1 MNKIRNFCVIAHIDH
16 GKSTLADR
24 FLEITGTVPKEK
36 LQAQYLDRMSLERER
51 GITIKMHPVRMIWR
65 FKDSEFI
72 LNLIDT
78 PGHVDFS
85 YEVSR
90 SLNACEGAILL
101 CDATQGIQAQ
111 TLANYYLAKKEGL
124 IIIPVVNKID
134 LPNAQPE
141 KVARDLAKLLGVKNE
156 EVIFISAKLGINA
169 EKVLEAIVKRI
180 PAPACSAGK
189 PAGALD
195 KPLRALVFDSLF
207 DRHRGVVAFVR
218 IFDGQIKK
226 GEEIKLLG
234 TGKISTILE
243 VGSFKPDFFPKES
256 LAVGEIG
263 YIITGFKEVKDCRVG
278 DTVTKISELKVE
290 PLKGY
295 REPQP
300 VIFASFYC
308 VDTKDY
314 LKFKEALGKLSLNDA
329 AFTFKPE
336 GFSDLGFGFRCGFL
350 GMLHLEIIK
359 ERLGREYG
367 LDLIATAPSVSYQI
381 ILRDDQEKFIHSPQE
396 LPEAGEIKEIREPWV
411 GLEIFSPVQYLGPI
425 MELVKKFRGLYK
437 KTDYLAEE
445 IILFYEMP
453 LATFLDNFY
462 NSLKNISAGY
472 ASLNYQILDYRPGD
486 LIKMDILVA
495 NKKVDA
501 LSTIIP
507 QKEISIEGKRL
518 TTQLKKLIPRQLFE
532 IAIQAAVGSKII
544 SRETVPATRKNVT
557 AKLYGGDRTR
567 KDKLLKKQ
575 KAGKKKLKEIGNV
588 AVPQEAFFAILKN
601 H

>member
-1 MNKIRNFCVIAHIDH
+1 MNQIRNFCVIAHIDH

-24 FLEITGTVPKEK
+24 FLELTGTVAKEK
-36 LQAQYLDRMSLERER
+36 LQPQYLDRMSLERER
-51 GITIKMHPVRMIWR
+51 GITIKMHPVRMIY
-65 FKDSEFI
+65 KDFI

-111 TLANYYLAKKEGL
+111 TLANYFLAKKEGL
-124 IIIPVVNKID
+124 VIIPVVNKID
-134 LPNAQPE
+134 LPNAQPK
-141 KVARDLAKLLGVKNE
+141 KVSLDLTKLTGAQE
-156 EVIFISAKLGINA
+156 EEIIFISAKSGTNV
-169 EKVLEAIVKRI
+169 EKVLEAIIEKI
-180 PAPACSAGK
+180 PAPIGNI
-189 PAGALD
+189 D

-207 DRHRGVVAFVR
+207 DRHRGVIAFVR
-218 IFDGQIKK
+218 ILDGRLKK

-256 LAVGEIG
+256 LAAGEIG
-263 YIITGFKEVKDCRVG
+263 YVVTGFKEVKNCRVG
-278 DTVTKISELKVE
+278 DTVTKISEPKVE

-308 VDTKDY
+308 ADAKDY

-359 ERLGREYG
+359 ERLEREYG

-381 ILRDDQEKFIHSPQE
+381 ILKDNQEKFIHSPQE
-396 LPEAGEIKEIREPWV
+396 LPEADKIKEIREPWV

-453 LATFLDNFY
+453 LASFLDNFY

-501 LSTIIP
+501 LATIIP
-507 QKEISIEGKRL
+507 RKEISIEGKRL

-532 IAIQAAVGSKII
+532 IAIQAAIGSKII
-544 SRETVPATRKNVT
+544 SRETVPAARKNVT

-575 KAGKKKLKEIGNV
+575 KAGKAKLKEIGNV
-588 AVPQEAFFAILKN
+588 VVPQEAFFAILKN
-601 H
+601 R